1 MLGQNA
7 RGLSEIIR
15 TSTLTYNSI
24 QLSIVCTI
32 QQILTLTSYIIM
44 ASVEVKFLRRTF
56 WYAKII
62 IIEHYLLDIIFK
74 MEVTLSLT
82 AGITFTD
89 CTFL

>member
-1 MLGQNA
+1 
-7 RGLSEIIR
+7 
-15 TSTLTYNSI
+15 
-24 QLSIVCTI
+24 
-32 QQILTLTSYIIM
+32 M